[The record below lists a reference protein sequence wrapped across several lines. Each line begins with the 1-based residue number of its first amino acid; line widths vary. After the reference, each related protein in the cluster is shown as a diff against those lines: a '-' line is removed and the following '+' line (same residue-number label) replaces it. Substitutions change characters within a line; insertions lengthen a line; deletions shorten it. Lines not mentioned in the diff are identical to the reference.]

1 MTQLTH
7 NADSE
12 TTQTSP
18 LSSSDLER
26 EIQTH
31 TKTQLKTTE
40 VEQIEIL
47 RKPPKTR
54 TVLKTMIPEGLQK
67 AEGSSVDRK
76 TLESKQLESPSV
88 DSPLHWKNTG
98 KWTPSH

>member
-1 MTQLTH
+1 MQIQKPHKPPHSL
-7 NADSE
+7 A
-12 TTQTSP
+12 QIWR
-18 LSSSDLER
+18 LR
-26 EIQTH
+26 EIQPH